1 MLMGGEEVSNVD
13 RGGEFDPRYSE
24 VEFILSQFDSQTDPL
39 SRLEEVPAINWN
51 YICEHSEQLLVSCF
65 DLRVV
70 LWRMRANLHLE
81 GVSALFVGAT
91 NIDAKYSTS
100 ENTIFPQA
108 DADQPTDSIHAAAL
122 GWLATPQCLHEIKN
136 SRVFP
141 DDRLTTDELL
151 MLRFNDQGK
160 GGLHF
165 SEAVKVISHAD
176 TFFISKGIPPLRE
189 QLTLGIQALERI
201 ENYANMHAKDYRLDC
216 RHVRDYLQSLSLF
229 ISGLEQQ
236 VASVVEGEE
245 VPALPEVGATMGT
258 GNKTIRSRQDAI
270 LQLDQVL
277 DYFQQYEP
285 GHPAPILIRRSQ
297 KMIGMDFATIVEEL
311 LPEALAALLQL
322 SGK

>member
-1 MLMGGEEVSNVD
+1 MSGEEMSNVD
-13 RGGEFDPRYSE
+13 RGVEFDPRYSE

-39 SRLEEVPAINWN
+39 SRLEEIPAINWN
-51 YICEHSEQLLVSCF
+51 FICEHSAQLLVRCF
-65 DLRVV
+65 DLRVA
-70 LWRMRANLHLE
+70 LWLMRANLHLE
-81 GVSALFVGAT
+81 GISALFVGAT
-91 NIDAKYSTS
+91 NIDATYSAG

-108 DADQPTDSIHAAAL
+108 EADQPIDSIHAAAL

-136 SRVFP
+136 SRIFP
-141 DDRLTTDELL
+141 NNRLTADELL
-151 MLRFNDQGK
+151 MLRFSDQER

-176 TFFISKGIPPLRE
+176 TFFISKGFPPLRE
-189 QLTLGIQALERI
+189 QLTLGIHALQRI
-201 ENYANMHAKDYRLDC
+201 ESYANVHAKDYRLDC

-229 ISGLEQQ
+229 ISALEQQ
-236 VASVVEGEE
+236 GAPVVEDEE
-245 VPALPEVGATMGT
+245 VPALPEASVTIGA

-270 LQLDQVL
+270 LLLDQVL

-285 GHPAPILIRRSQ
+285 SHPAPILIRRSQ

-311 LPEALAALLQL
+311 LPESLASLLQL